1 MLNKPF
7 AEPSKGGDKA
17 RKTEV
22 PCAYCDGKGRDP
34 FRLPSPLATCG
45 VCGGA
50 GVVPVD
56 EPFRRCAFCGGS
68 GRHPNSRLTCTACK
82 GKGVSP
88 VKEPVGTC
96 PVCDG
101 RGQDPRGDLHLF
113 CTTCH
118 GTGVVSV

>member
-1 MLNKPF
+1 MLNQPF
-7 AEPSKGGDKA
+7 REPGAREPAKG
-17 RKTEV
+17 TEV
-22 PCAYCDGKGRDP
+22 PCAYCEGKGRDP

-45 VCGGA
+45 VCGGT
-50 GVVPVD
+50 GVVRVE
-56 EPFRRCAFCGGS
+56 EPFRRCAFCAGNGK
-68 GRHPNSRLTCTACK
+68 HPHSRLTCTACK

-88 VKEPVGTC
+88 VKAPVGAC

-101 RGQDPRGDLHLF
+101 RGQDPRGDLDLF